1 MVCVRV
7 HTYGRSVC
15 NTRGEFTTCIYMYMH
30 CVYTLGQQGGRGW
43 YAVHTDSRRK
53 ELVCACIDSRKE
65 EFGMCA

>member
-1 MVCVRV
+1 MYVYIHMAEVCA
-7 HTYGRSVC
+7 TQ
-15 NTRGEFTTCIYMYMH
+15 GESLQHVYT

-43 YAVHTDSRRK
+43 YALHTDSRRK